1 MSDWIP
7 TIMTMSAIAAIW
19 SAHAYGTAQGK
30 YELYM
35 DDKTKNLDRHYIDFW
50 QWQMK
55 LNGRILAVL
64 AIVFFGAP
72 LLRFFI

>member
-1 MSDWIP
+1 
-7 TIMTMSAIAAIW
+7 MSAIAAIW
-19 SAHAYGTAQGK
+19 SAHAFGKAQGK

-35 DDKTKNLDRHYIDFW
+35 DDKTKNLDRHNIDFW
-50 QWQMK
+50 QWVMK
-55 LNGRILAVL
+55 VNSRILAVL

>member
-19 SAHAYGTAQGK
+19 SAHDFGTAQGK

-35 DDKTKNLDRHYIDFW
+35 DNKTKKLGKYDTQQW

-55 LNGRILAVL
+55 LNERILAVL